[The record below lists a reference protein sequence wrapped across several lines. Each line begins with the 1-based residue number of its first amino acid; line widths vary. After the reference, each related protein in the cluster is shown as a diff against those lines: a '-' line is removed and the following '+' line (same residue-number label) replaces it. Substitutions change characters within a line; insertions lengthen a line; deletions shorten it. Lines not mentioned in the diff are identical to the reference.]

1 MKYAM
6 RKRLALCLC
15 LLVAAL
21 PLSAFAAVRLPAQR
35 GVVTD
40 DANVLG
46 AQTAA
51 DIAEYAEKVE
61 SETDVRLHVAIVH
74 FLDGME
80 ASTYAQTLFEKWE
93 LEGNDVLL
101 LGAAG
106 EDAFATAM
114 GAEATALL
122 GEKNADNLLYTSSTF
137 STLFRGQQYDA
148 AFNAYFTA
156 FNALL
161 EKQTGESIKLG
172 KLFGNKQTAVT
183 PQAQAQAYGSQLW
196 SEVMDAIRDNSEDY
210 QVYHERHEARTN
222 GLSAGG
228 WIVLAVLILIIF
240 GQSDPVR
247 KARRTRGGSYRSY
260 GCGCSPLGWLFSLFG
275 LNVLIDTFRRRR

>member
-93 LEGNDVLL
+93 LEGNDVLF
-101 LGAAG
+101 AG
-106 EDAFATAM
+106 
-114 GAEATALL
+114 
-122 GEKNADNLLYTSSTF
+122 
-137 STLFRGQQYDA
+137 
-148 AFNAYFTA
+148 
-156 FNALL
+156 
-161 EKQTGESIKLG
+161 
-172 KLFGNKQTAVT
+172 
-183 PQAQAQAYGSQLW
+183 
-196 SEVMDAIRDNSEDY
+196 
-210 QVYHERHEARTN
+210 
-222 GLSAGG
+222 
-228 WIVLAVLILIIF
+228 
-240 GQSDPVR
+240 
-247 KARRTRGGSYRSY
+247 
-260 GCGCSPLGWLFSLFG
+260 
-275 LNVLIDTFRRRR
+275 RRRRGRLRHSNGR

>member
-6 RKRLALCLC
+6 KKMLALCL
-15 LLVAAL
+15 LLTAL

-40 DANVLG
+40 DANVLS

-51 DIAEYAEKVE
+51 DIAEYAQKVE
-61 SETDVRLHVAIVH
+61 DETDVRLHVAIVH

-80 ASTYAQTLFEKWE
+80 ARTYAQTLFEKWE
-93 LEGNDVLL
+93 LGKEDVLL
-101 LGAAG
+101 LGAAD
-106 EDAFATAM
+106 EDSFATAM
-114 GAEATALL
+114 GAEAKALL
-122 GEKNADNLLYTSSTF
+122 GEKNAENLLYTSSTF
-137 STLFRGQQYDA
+137 SALFRSQQYDA

-161 EKQTGESIKLG
+161 EKQTGERISLG
-172 KLFGNKQTAVT
+172 KLFGNTQAAATQK
-183 PQAQAQAYGSQLW
+183 AQAQAYGSQLW
-196 SEVMDAIRDNSEDY
+196 DEVMDAIRDSSEDY
-210 QVYHERHEARTN
+210 QVYHEQHESRAN

-247 KARRTRGGSYRSY
+247 KARRGRNGSYRSY

-275 LNVLIDTFRRRR
+275 LNVLIDAFRRKR